1 MKKPKKRKFKKKRR
15 LAGPPPSQ
23 KAKRTHAWLNVLPDD
38 LWVKVRRGK
47 TIWEALQNQDVDLG
61 GDCGGLG
68 KCGKCKIKV
77 ISSIRPPTA
86 EEKELLSEEQIKD
99 GIRLACRIPITK
111 DLVIHIGDT
120 GLGMDF
126 FQILKTGP
134 QPIVQLDPL
143 VDKRPVTLPQVH
155 DHEGLSDLDR
165 IRTAMQEDGLV
176 ASLHCLRSLPAA
188 LQRTAGRG
196 AAVLH
201 DNCLLAWEDR
211 GKIGRRYGLVFDL
224 GTSTL
229 VGKLVSL
236 LDGQEVAV
244 ISLLNGQ
251 SRYGS
256 DVISRLQYV
265 QDHADGLSRLHQI
278 LIRDL
283 RRIVKRLL
291 NAAELSPEDI
301 HIAVVAGNTT
311 MQHFLLNVNPI
322 GIARAPFSPVLSDGM
337 IVRAEAVDLPL
348 HPEALLYVMPSR
360 SGYIGGDLIGFI
372 LASEVAEQD
381 EILLG
386 LDLGTNGEIF
396 LGNRDRLLSCSAAAG
411 PALEGARIAY
421 GMIAADGAIEG
432 VRVEGDRLVYRTI
445 GNIKPKGIC
454 GSGLI
459 DLIAVLL
466 HVGIIDY
473 EGLIRPLQG
482 SALRD
487 FSQRVVE
494 RGGVCDFLVCKA
506 EESYFNRPIY
516 LTQKDVRELQ
526 LAKAAIAA
534 GIGTLLGAMGL
545 RVSDIRKVYLAG
557 ALGNYVNTYSAVRV
571 GLIPDLD
578 PLAVESLG
586 NAAST
591 GATMV
596 LLSRAY
602 WGRANRLS
610 RFIEHIELSTRAD
623 FNEYFIEQ
631 MDFPQ
636 KNVW

>member
-1 MKKPKKRKFKKKRR
+1 
-15 LAGPPPSQ
+15 
-23 KAKRTHAWLNVLPDD
+23 
-38 LWVKVRRGK
+38 
-47 TIWEALQNQDVDLG
+47 
-61 GDCGGLG
+61 
-68 KCGKCKIKV
+68 
-77 ISSIRPPTA
+77 
-86 EEKELLSEEQIKD
+86 
-99 GIRLACRIPITK
+99 
-111 DLVIHIGDT
+111 
-120 GLGMDF
+120 
-126 FQILKTGP
+126 
-134 QPIVQLDPL
+134 
-143 VDKRPVTLPQVH
+143 
-155 DHEGLSDLDR
+155 
-165 IRTAMQEDGLV
+165 
-176 ASLHCLRSLPAA
+176 
-188 LQRTAGRG
+188 
-196 AAVLH
+196 
-201 DNCLLAWEDR
+201 
-211 GKIGRRYGLVFDL
+211 
-224 GTSTL
+224 
-229 VGKLVSL
+229 
-236 LDGQEVAV
+236 
-244 ISLLNGQ
+244 
-251 SRYGS
+251 
-256 DVISRLQYV
+256 
-265 QDHADGLSRLHQI
+265 
-278 LIRDL
+278 
-283 RRIVKRLL
+283 
-291 NAAELSPEDI
+291 
-301 HIAVVAGNTT
+301 
-311 MQHFLLNVNPI
+311 
-322 GIARAPFSPVLSDGM
+322 
-337 IVRAEAVDLPL
+337 
-348 HPEALLYVMPSR
+348 
-360 SGYIGGDLIGFI
+360 
-372 LASEVAEQD
+372 
-381 EILLG
+381 LG